1 MRLLVFVIRL
11 IIPTVAIAGPAA
23 SSLSEH
29 WAPRGLTQHPA
40 HWPEPGH
47 LESPSQC
54 QQDATAALQKRSRN
68 LQIKFMKVY
77 QLTVPVR
84 QASLHLSYF
93 YSYILR
99 ESAGNWLNLRP
110 QTWARVTYGS
120 FAFTIQ
126 SIGGPIPWPLISE
139 VANNMQVI
147 TSMGFTGTYDL
158 FYTDNRF
165 AAVLIELRMIWQ

>member
-1 MRLLVFVIRL
+1 MRLLVFVIGL
-11 IIPTVAIAGPAA
+11 IIPTVAIAGPTA

-47 LESPSQC
+47 LEPPSQC
-54 QQDATAALQKRSRN
+54 PKNATEALQKRSRN

-77 QLTVPVR
+77 QLAVPIR

-99 ESAGNWLNLRP
+99 ESAANWLNLGP
-110 QTWARVTYGS
+110 QTWVRVTYGS

-126 SIGGPIPWPLISE
+126 SIGGPIPWPLIGE
-139 VANNMQVI
+139 VAINMQAI
-147 TSMGFTGTYDL
+147 TMTGFTGTYDL
-158 FYTDNRF
+158 FYADDRF
-165 AAVLIELRMIWQ
+165 AGVLI